1 QLSLDLVAGGT
12 YTLPPGF
19 TTFGANRGPVSTTQ
33 AGFGFSADPSAD
45 LTVNPSFE
53 GKGDGN
59 DYIEGNGGSD
69 GIFGGLGQDDI
80 IGGSSDLYGLVAR
93 SQRPDGA
100 DLIFGGAGTEI
111 LRNDLGQATADAG
124 GNIAVNVGGH
134 ALDADTIVGDNGRI
148 LRLVGV

>member
-1 QLSLDLVAGGT
+1 LVTGASQNDPSHETQYHIVLLDHVINDGLVASDTLQTTPANRYGNDYIAGGAGDHAIFGELGNDRIQRDGTPGVAAGSTAAQLAAAQLSLDLVAGGT

-59 DYIEGNGGSD
+59 DYIEGNGGS
-69 GIFGGLGQDDI
+69 
-80 IGGSSDLYGLVAR
+80 
-93 SQRPDGA
+93 
-100 DLIFGGAGTEI
+100 
-111 LRNDLGQATADAG
+111 
-124 GNIAVNVGGH
+124 
-134 ALDADTIVGDNGRI
+134 
-148 LRLVGV
+148 